1 MSDQDRGAYT
11 PQSDA
16 PLAFD
21 ARRAPRG
28 GGGGGGGGG
37 GPVPMTLL
45 ISGLVLVVL
54 IIAIAFFYR
63 SGVRSPA
70 AGPQVVGV
78 PVGPTKAP
86 APASDQPSDPAAGL
100 QVYKS
105 EVTPP
110 SEGATT
116 PKFAP
121 APEKPA
127 PRPAP
132 QAVAPQ
138 AALPQAATDLAAPP
152 LASATPKA
160 APTKSVKVVKTL
172 KPAVSATAAP
182 AAPTTSAEHAAES
195 EAIGATHAAPA
206 GASHAVVQIG
216 AFSSAALADKGWGDT
231 AALLPSAMAGKT
243 KKVESITKDGTVF
256 YRAFVGGF
264 GSKTDAQ
271 AFCASLKAAG
281 KVCIVK

>member
-28 GGGGGGGGG
+28 GGGA
-37 GPVPMTLL
+37 PVPMTLL

-54 IIAIAFFYR
+54 IVAIAFFYR

-86 APASDQPSDPAAGL
+86 APSSDQPSDPAAGL

-110 SEGATT
+110 SEGAPT

-132 QAVAPQ
+132 QAAAPTT
-138 AALPQAATDLAAPP
+138 TDLGAPP
-152 LASATPKA
+152 LAPAAPKA
-160 APTKSVKVVKTL
+160 APTKSVKVVKAL
-172 KPAVSATAAP
+172 KPALPVSAAP
-182 AAPTTSAEHAAES
+182 TAPTTSEEHAAES
-195 EAIGATHAAPA
+195 EAIATTHAAPA
-206 GASHAVVQIG
+206 GASHSVVQIG
-216 AFSSAALADKGWGDT
+216 AFSSAALADKGWSDT
-231 AALLPSAMAGKT
+231 AALLPSAMAGKS

-256 YRAFVGGF
+256 YRTFVGGF

-281 KVCIVK
+281 KVCIVR